1 MIYDTPG
8 QRQLPPLEEPHAA
21 MERVLIEAVEAP
33 RETNAVSKRGRP
45 ARLSESLLAA
55 GILWCVLHGWV
66 SQWDL
71 WRRVSGFGI
80 GSLAPVPVCDQ
91 AVYNRLARQG
101 TDLMQ
106 SLCAQIT
113 TWLWEWL
120 APYEDRRLAP
130 FARGI
135 YALDESTMDALH
147 RWLREL
153 RDVPLGDP
161 SLLAGR
167 LVGLFDVR
175 RQQWVRLEWL
185 PKAIANCQL
194 MAQQMISELP
204 TNSIVLF
211 DLGYYNFEWFDTL
224 TQRGI
229 WWVARLRRNGSYSIE
244 HFFVS
249 RDGYMDALI
258 FLGAHRADRTTYLM
272 RLVRVR
278 YQGRWYSYLSNVT
291 DPLQLSGAEIV
302 ALYARRWDIELGF
315 RMLKDHL
322 GLRLLWSAK
331 MQVIGAQ
338 LWAVVILAQIMHA
351 LQVQVA
357 VESGVETFDV
367 SLELLWR
374 YWPDLSQQA
383 ARSGRSLT
391 ETIRDSGPSLGL
403 IRPST
408 RLTRCVPLIDWRELT
423 PVPIDLVWIRPP
435 RYAKKAH
442 SSPSD
447 APPASKKA
455 RSKKA
460 HGSSSGTPPASKKA
474 RSKKAQTSASGSRSR
489 TKKASKAN
497 LLE

>member
-1 MIYDTPG
+1 MSYDTPG
-8 QRQLPPLEEPHAA
+8 QHPLPRLENPHTM
-21 MERVLIEAVEAP
+21 MEGVLIQAVEAP
-33 RETNAVSKRGRP
+33 RATSMVSKRGRP
-45 ARLSESLLAA
+45 ARLSEPLLAA

-101 TDLMQ
+101 TDLME

-130 FARGI
+130 FACGI

-194 MAQQMISELP
+194 MAQQMISDLP
-204 TNSIVLF
+204 KNSMVLF

-224 TQRGI
+224 TRRGI
-229 WWVARLRRNGSYSIE
+229 WWVARLRRNGSYTIE

-249 RDGYMDALI
+249 RDGYVDALI
-258 FLGAHRADRTTYLM
+258 FLGAHRADRTASLM

-291 DPLQLSGAEIV
+291 DPLRLSGADIV

-322 GLRLLWSAK
+322 GLRFLWSAK

-338 LWAVVILAQIMHA
+338 LWAIVILAQMLHA

-357 VESGVETFDV
+357 VESGVQTFDV
-367 SLELLWR
+367 SLEVLWR

-383 ARSGRSLT
+383 RTSGRTLT
-391 ETIRDSGPSLGL
+391 ETIREIGPSLGL

-408 RLTRCVPLIDWRELT
+408 RLRRLVPQIDWQELT

-442 SSPSD
+442 GSPSR
-447 APPASKKA
+447 AHSGRKKA
-455 RSKKA
+455 QTKK
-460 HGSSSGTPPASKKA
+460 T
-474 RSKKAQTSASGSRSR
+474 RTKKAQTSASGSRSR
-489 TKKASKAN
+489 TKKAAMAN
-497 LLE
+497 